1 MSAERRGFPT
11 TRLSVLSRA
20 RSPEAEIRR
29 AAYETLVSCYWK
41 PVYKY
46 LRARWNLSPEDAG
59 DATQEFFLKAFEKE
73 FFQGYVPS
81 RARFRTYVR
90 LCLDTFVLKDR
101 RAARRMKR
109 GGEYEIVPIDFD
121 SAEGELRVSGHR
133 KVTDVEEYFRRQ
145 WISGLVDMAVA
156 SLRERYESSGRGVQF
171 KVFER
176 YELEAPESPDKPHY
190 EDLARELGLTVSQVT
205 NYLSTV
211 RKAFRST
218 VFQKLREATG
228 SEAEFRAEAEELFPA
243 GMK

>member
-1 MSAERRGFPT
+1 MIGERRGFPT
-11 TRLSVLSRA
+11 TRLSVLARA
-20 RSPEAEIRR
+20 RSPEGEIRR
-29 AAYETLVSCYWK
+29 AAYETLVNCYWK
-41 PVYKY
+41 PVYVY
-46 LRARWNLSPEDAG
+46 LRARWNLAPEDAG

-73 FFQGYVPS
+73 FFQGYDPS

-90 LCLDTFVLKDR
+90 LCLDTFVLKER

-121 SAEGELRVSGHR
+121 SAEGELRVSGHG

-171 KVFER
+171 AVFEK
-176 YELEAPESPDKPHY
+176 YELEVPETPDKPRY
-190 EDLARELGLTVSQVT
+190 EDLARELGLSVSQVT

-211 RKAFRST
+211 RKAFRT
-218 VFQKLREATG
+218 AVLQKLREATG
-228 SEAEFRAEAEELFPA
+228 SEAEFQAEAEELFPA
-243 GMK
+243 GKK